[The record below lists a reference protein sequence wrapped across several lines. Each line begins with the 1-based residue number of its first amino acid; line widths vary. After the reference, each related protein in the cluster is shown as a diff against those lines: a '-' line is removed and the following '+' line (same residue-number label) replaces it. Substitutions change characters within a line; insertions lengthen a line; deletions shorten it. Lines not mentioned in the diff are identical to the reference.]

1 MEPQIDEQGTAE
13 EETNRRRKKYGVLTQ
28 NPPYFTFLRFL
39 VRQSA
44 VQFVNL
50 RFLVLPFPLLRKS
63 EREIP

>member
-1 MEPQIDEQGTAE
+1 NKEPQK
-13 EETNRRRKKYGVLTQ
+13 EETIRRRMKYGMLAQ
-28 NPPYFTFLRFL
+28 NSPYFILLRFL

-50 RFLVLPFPLLRKS
+50 LFLVLPFPLLRKS

>member
-1 MEPQIDEQGTAE
+1 KEPQK
-13 EETNRRRKKYGVLTQ
+13 EETNRRRKKYGMLAQ

-63 EREIP
+63 ECEIP